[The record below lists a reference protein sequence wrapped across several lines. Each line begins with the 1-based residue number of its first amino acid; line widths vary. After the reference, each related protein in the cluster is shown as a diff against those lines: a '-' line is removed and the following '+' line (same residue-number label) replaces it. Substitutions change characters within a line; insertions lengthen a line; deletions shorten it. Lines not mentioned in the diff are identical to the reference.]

1 MAIASQGLIMTGI
14 PSTRLVTIFGGSGFL
29 GRHMVRAL
37 ANEGWRIR
45 VATRRPNNA
54 LFLRP
59 MGRVGQIQLFKANVQ
74 DDEAVRA
81 ALKGADAAINLV
93 GVLYQSGNQRFE
105 SLHVEAAE
113 RIARAARE
121 LGVKRLLHVSALG
134 IAGSGARYA
143 RTKALGE
150 ERVRAEFPD
159 ATIFR
164 PSTVFGPEDDFFNK
178 FGWLARL
185 SPALP
190 LIGGGKTKF
199 QPVFVGDVARA
210 AVKVL
215 GDSATASKTY
225 ELGGP
230 EIMTLKEIMEL
241 TLKETRRHRLL
252 IPVPFGLARI
262 KAVALGLLPKPLLT
276 VDQVRML
283 EGDAVV
289 SDGALTFRNLGI
301 VPEAP
306 GGIVPSYL
314 WRFRKHG
321 EFEPAAN

>member
-1 MAIASQGLIMTGI
+1 MTGI

-37 ANEGWRIR
+37 ANDGWRIR
-45 VATRRPNNA
+45 VAVRRPNNA

-59 MGRVGQIQLFKANVQ
+59 MGRVGQIQIVKVNVH
-74 DDEAVRA
+74 DEGAVSA

-93 GVLYQSGNQRFE
+93 AVLYQSGNQRFE

-113 RIARAARE
+113 RIARAATE
-121 LGVKRLLHVSALG
+121 SGVKRLLHVSALG
-134 IAGSGARYA
+134 IADNASRYA
-143 RTKALGE
+143 RTKAVGE
-150 ERVRAEFPD
+150 ERVRAAFPE

-178 FGWLARL
+178 FGWLARM

-190 LIGGGKTKF
+190 LIGAGKTRF

-210 AVKVL
+210 TAKVL
-215 GDSATASKTY
+215 GDAATAGKIY

-230 EIMTLKEIMEL
+230 EIMTLKEVMEL
-241 TLKETRRHRLL
+241 TLKETRRNRLL
-252 IPVPFGLARI
+252 LPIPFGLARI
-262 KAVALGLLPKPLLT
+262 QGAVLGLLPKPLLT
-276 VDQVRML
+276 LDQVRL
-283 EGDAVV
+283 LASDSVV
-289 SDGALTFRNLGI
+289 SENEATFRDLGI

-306 GGIVPSYL
+306 GAIIPSYL

-321 EFEPAAN
+321 EFEPATS

>member
-1 MAIASQGLIMTGI
+1 
-14 PSTRLVTIFGGSGFL
+14 
-29 GRHMVRAL
+29 
-37 ANEGWRIR
+37 
-45 VATRRPNNA
+45 
-54 LFLRP
+54 
-59 MGRVGQIQLFKANVQ
+59 MGRVGQIQLVKANVQ

-93 GVLYQSGNQRFE
+93 AVLYQSGNQRFDA
-105 SLHVEAAE
+105 LHVEAAE
-113 RIARAARE
+113 RIARAASE

-134 IAGSGARYA
+134 IAGSAARYA
-143 RTKALGE
+143 QTKALGE
-150 ERVRAEFPD
+150 ERVRAVFPH

-210 AVKVL
+210 TVNVL
-215 GDSATASKTY
+215 RDAATAGKIY

-230 EIMTLKEIMEL
+230 EIMTLKEVMEL
-241 TLKETRRHRLL
+241 TLKETRRNRLL
-252 IPVPFGLARI
+252 LPIPFGLARVQG
-262 KAVALGLLPKPLLT
+262 ALCQPVAAMVPPQKPLLT

-283 EGDAVV
+283 ESDAIV
-289 SDGALTFRNLGI
+289 SEDALTFRDLGI

-306 GGIVPSYL
+306 GAIVPSYL
-314 WRFRKHG
+314 WRFRRRG
-321 EFEPAAN
+321 EFEPATN